1 MATTVRS
8 VLNRTAALL
17 NDEEHV
23 RWEESELL
31 EWLNDG
37 QRYVARGPATDAY
50 VLRDTVTAV
59 AGTVQSLPA
68 DGIRLV
74 DVVKNVSGG
83 GAIHQS
89 DYATV
94 DALSS
99 TWRGAAAGAAEV
111 YFYDERNPKQ
121 FEVYPP
127 QTPGALIQIVY
138 NARPDDA
145 AIGGTISISDTYADS
160 LVDYIV
166 YRALSKDTEDSS
178 AELSRATAFYRAFL
192 IGIGY
197 KETADGM
204 IEPRRS

>member
-8 VLNRTAALL
+8 ILNRAAVLL

-37 QRYVARGPATDAY
+37 QRVIARGPAIDVY
-50 VLRDTVTAV
+50 VLRDNITAV
-59 AGTVQSLPA
+59 AGTVQSLPSSA
-68 DGIRLV
+68 IRLV
-74 DVVKNVSGG
+74 DVVKNVASGS
-83 GAIHQS
+83 AIFAA

-94 DALSS
+94 DMLQSA
-99 TWRGAAAGAAEV
+99 WRAATAGVAES

-127 QTPGALIQIVY
+127 QTGGELIELVY
-138 NARPDDA
+138 NAQPGDA
-145 AIGGTISISDTYADS
+145 TVSGNIIIADMYADS
-160 LVDYIV
+160 LIDYIA
-166 YRALSKDTEDSS
+166 YRGFSKDTEDVSG
-178 AELSRATAFYRAFL
+178 ELGRATAFFRAFL
-192 IGIGY
+192 HGTGQ
-197 KETADGM
+197 KEATDVM